1 MSVSPLS
8 RSLRKSLLPVNPFVF
23 SYPLGRGGWASTLFL
38 FLLVFHWVINWKG
51 VSMRKLLKRFAAAA
65 SAVVICGVTCV
76 TSWFSVPVSA
86 VGVFSPFNFYQLY
99 QMLHG
104 LLLGDGGGN
113 SQTFGEWLEKN
124 MTRTVGSGNSKQEF
138 LITPGMKLSDM
149 MDEASM
155 RLMLGAACSDGG
167 FAGVSKIKDLID
179 SWTEVYTSS
188 DIGEIWE
195 SGSSSSGLGW
205 VKSCNGIAYFGYSEM
220 KENLTLL
227 GVFNNSSK
235 WMYPNVPGFGYYSF
249 LLPNRQLNYVVYSIS
264 NSYYL
269 GVFRDGVWQ
278 PCDSTA
284 NTLSFGKYNDGSGT
298 LSSGDCI
305 ASLDSYKLVI
315 SKSVESKDFSK
326 FSEFYPSWNDFQ
338 HVFSSFGVD
347 LGKFNSKQ
355 SVFDF
360 LNSGKPIDWK
370 PGATGSDDFVGP
382 VYSMPAAKQLITDTG
397 TLSGLRLDVQTE
409 DGTPDISAALDH
421 AGVDSVD
428 DLVSGVAAGT
438 IPMSQVYEDMRV
450 VPYVL
455 TDVETGQVVT
465 DLNVSATDA
474 KTKAVALDKT
484 LSIPK
489 DVSAA
494 DAYQVTGKTWDPSLS
509 KYKLPLFNFFPF
521 CLPWDIYQVLSAFV
535 ADPVAPSITV
545 PVGKFFSG
553 KKSFDGSAAADITA
567 TIDLG
572 DDKFSKWFVMLR
584 ALESAG
590 IVIGLVLVSVK
601 LIHGGR

>member
-167 FAGVSKIKDLID
+167 FAGISKMKDLID
-179 SWTEVYTSS
+179 SWTEVYDTS
-188 DIGEIWE
+188 DIGEIGNSAGSGNVYHAVIGHDDIISISDVFSSNGVDTVFDCDNPEYSTKPVTYRWE
-195 SGSSSSGLGW
+195 YDRSFSDLFFCNYVVDGQTYSLFFSSHNNFNALLYVRYFNTSF
-205 VKSCNGIAYFGYSEM
+205 FGYSSCSFSPLPY
-220 KENLTLL
+220 NGLFYCVLPFSCPFISSSIPPVDLHLT
-227 GVFNNSSK
+227 NSGRAA
-235 WMYPNVPGFGYYSF
+235 WDVLDVLCPGGAVDFQIG
-249 LLPNRQLNYVVYSIS
+249 
-264 NSYYL
+264 
-269 GVFRDGVWQ
+269 G
-278 PCDSTA
+278 
-284 NTLSFGKYNDGSGT
+284 LS
-298 LSSGDCI
+298 
-305 ASLDSYKLVI
+305 
-315 SKSVESKDFSK
+315 
-326 FSEFYPSWNDFQ
+326 NDF
-338 HVFSSFGVD
+338 
-347 LGKFNSKQ
+347 
-355 SVFDF
+355 
-360 LNSGKPIDWK
+360 I
-370 PGATGSDDFVGP
+370 GP
-382 VYSMPAAKQLITDTG
+382 VYAMPAAKQLITDTG

-521 CLPWDIYQVLSAFV
+521 CLPWDIYQVLSAFA

>member
-23 SYPLGRGGWASTLFL
+23 FYPLGRGGWASTLFL

-51 VSMRKLLKRFAAAA
+51 VPMRKLLKRFAAAA

-167 FAGVSKIKDLID
+167 FAGISKMKDLVD
-179 SWTEVYTSS
+179 SWTEVYDTS
-188 DIGEIWE
+188 DIGEIGE
-195 SGSSSSGLGW
+195 SGSVSDSDFYSVLDSGVPRLYFSSPYTLYLNGSFRDDCAIVDWNSLAFLSDAVGYPIFLYFCTSDRSLYFIFEVPDYLCIRNSIGVNKQYVTVNFNSTAQFSCSSTKYIYGCSTGDFAQSGL
-205 VKSCNGIAYFGYSEM
+205 SILAAHGIDVPNSDLKPYQF
-220 KENLTLL
+220 TLD
-227 GVFNNSSK
+227 
-235 WMYPNVPGFGYYSF
+235 NVYGAI
-249 LLPNRQLNYVVYSIS
+249 L
-264 NSYYL
+264 
-269 GVFRDGVWQ
+269 
-278 PCDSTA
+278 A
-284 NTLSFGKYNDGSGT
+284 N
-298 LSSGDCI
+298 
-305 ASLDSYKLVI
+305 
-315 SKSVESKDFSK
+315 
-326 FSEFYPSWNDFQ
+326 P
-338 HVFSSFGVD
+338 
-347 LGKFNSKQ
+347 
-355 SVFDF
+355 
-360 LNSGKPIDWK
+360 
-370 PGATGSDDFVGP
+370 DDFVGP
-382 VYSMPAAKQLITDTG
+382 VYAMPAAKQLITDTG

-421 AGVDSVD
+421 AGVESVD

-465 DLNVSATDA
+465 DLNVSSTDA

-489 DVSAA
+489 DVSAV

-521 CLPWDIYQVLSAFV
+521 CLPWDIYQVLSAFA

>member
-1 MSVSPLS
+1 M
-8 RSLRKSLLPVNPFVF
+8 K
-23 SYPLGRGGWASTLFL
+23 
-38 FLLVFHWVINWKG
+38 
-51 VSMRKLLKRFAAAA
+51 KLIKRIAAAA
-65 SAVVICGVTCV
+65 SAVVICGVSCV

-86 VGVFSPFNFYQLY
+86 IGVFSPFNFYQLY

-124 MTRTVGSGNSKQEF
+124 MTRTIGSGNNKHTF
-138 LITPGMKLSDM
+138 LITPDMKLQDM

-155 RLMLGAACSDGG
+155 RLMLRAACTDGG
-167 FAGVSKIKDLID
+167 FAGISKMKDLID
-179 SWTEVYTSS
+179 SWTEVYDTS
-188 DIGEIWE
+188 DIGEIGSGASTNISFPNSSSLFSLDGVVLF
-195 SGSSSSGLGW
+195 SGSDSYLLDSEFFWYRPKSGVIASVFLISDGDNLPSIYIASSRSDRVSFSAGSGGVLSW
-205 VKSCNGIAYFGYSEM
+205 RFSNG
-220 KENLTLL
+220 
-227 GVFNNSSK
+227 
-235 WMYPNVPGFGYYSF
+235 
-249 LLPNRQLNYVVYSIS
+249 SIS
-264 NSYYL
+264 SDSAPVWSSDKFDQWGHVSSYSSYSDL
-269 GVFRDGVWQ
+269 
-278 PCDSTA
+278 
-284 NTLSFGKYNDGSGT
+284 
-298 LSSGDCI
+298 LSSV
-305 ASLDSYKLVI
+305 K
-315 SKSVESKDFSK
+315 
-326 FSEFYPSWNDFQ
+326 
-338 HVFSSFGVD
+338 SFGVTHIFD
-347 LGKFNSKQ
+347 
-355 SVFDF
+355 SVSDAIKF
-360 LNSGKPIDWK
+360 LNSHTISDFHQLVFDND
-370 PGATGSDDFVGP
+370 DDFIGP
-382 VYSMPAAKQLITDTG
+382 VYAMPAAKQLITDTG

-421 AGVDSVD
+421 AGVESVD

-521 CLPWDIYQVLSAFV
+521 CLPWDIYQVLSAF
-535 ADPVAPSITV
+535 AAEPVAPSFTI
-545 PVGKFFSG
+545 PVGKLFSG
-553 KKSFDGSAAADITA
+553 KKTFDGSAAASVSA

-584 ALESAG
+584 TLESAG

>member
-23 SYPLGRGGWASTLFL
+23 SYPLGRGGWASTPFL

-51 VSMRKLLKRFAAAA
+51 VSMRKLIKRIVAVA
-65 SAVVICGVTCV
+65 SAVVICGVSCV

-86 VGVFSPFNFYQLY
+86 IGVFSPFNFYQLY

-138 LITPGMKLSDM
+138 LITPDMKLSDM

-167 FAGVSKIKDLID
+167 FAGVSKMKDLID

-188 DIGEIWE
+188 DIGEIGE
-195 SGSSSSGLGW
+195 SGGSSGFIPGALSSDG
-205 VKSCNGIAYFGYSEM
+205 KIFRLSASASYSTPQLLWSGNIRFSDGTSDNVTSTV
-220 KENLTLL
+220 NLVSYPIGTDDCYMLCKNDVIYLVTLYDKVTKYGFRL
-227 GVFNNSSK
+227 DGR
-235 WMYPNVPGFGYYSF
+235 YNVS
-249 LLPNRQLNYVVYSIS
+249 
-264 NSYYL
+264 
-269 GVFRDGVWQ
+269 
-278 PCDSTA
+278 
-284 NTLSFGKYNDGSGT
+284 
-298 LSSGDCI
+298 LSSGNGYRNFTVDGVRYQYDLYDY
-305 ASLDSYKLVI
+305 SLYLNGIPTIRYMLEQAGISLVDIGDSSI
-315 SKSVESKDFSK
+315 QSFFSNIGDVS
-326 FSEFYPSWNDFQ
+326 FS
-338 HVFSSFGVD
+338 D
-347 LGKFNSKQ
+347 LG
-355 SVFDF
+355 V
-360 LNSGKPIDWK
+360 
-370 PGATGSDDFVGP
+370 SDDFIGP
-382 VYSMPAAKQLITDTG
+382 VYAMPAAKQLITDTG

-421 AGVDSVD
+421 AGVESVD

-494 DAYQVTGKTWDPSLS
+494 EAYQVTGKTWDPSLS

-521 CLPWDIYQVLSAFV
+521 CLPWDIYQVLSAF
-535 ADPVAPSITV
+535 ATDPVAPSFTI